1 MSSSSYR
8 RHRVPAAVIQQAVWL
23 YFRFPLSLRDV
34 EDMLSQ
40 RGIDAS
46 YETVRRWSFKFG
58 VAYARKLGRSHPRA
72 GGTIL
77 SRPLSGR
84 RLLISNYD

>member
-8 RHRVPAAVIQQAVWL
+8 RHRFPAGVIQQAVWL
-23 YFRFPLSLRDV
+23 YFRFPLGLRDV

-40 RGIDAS
+40 RGIDVS

-58 VAYARKLGRSHPRA
+58 FGLCQKTQTRA
-72 GGTIL
+72 PT
-77 SRPLSGR
+77 R
-84 RLLISNYD
+84 